1 MDKLDRR
8 QVLVVGLGAL
18 AFALIGAIVA
28 LLVSSSGGGS
38 SSSLRNLMLQPNDLP
53 SEFALTDEKFYSR
66 EELLRTLP
74 AESQIAEAG
83 LQDAAYVS
91 YESPGDD
98 PMVIEISVYGY
109 ADDDA
114 AGTAQTYLRESDWNH
129 LFYRIMKKSD
139 WYSLNLSSGLEEG
152 MGPDAFSMNGEL
164 AADADST
171 TLVSLYFM
179 RRGSAR
185 AEVLIT
191 GPSPLG
197 EDAGTVA
204 RNQFLRLER
213 PDAVSA
219 P

>member
-1 MDKLDRR
+1 MDKLNRR
-8 QVLVVGLGAL
+8 QVLAVGLGAL
-18 AFALIGAIVA
+18 LFALIGAIVV

-38 SSSLRNLMLQPNDLP
+38 SSSVRNVMLQPNDLP
-53 SEFALTDEKFYSR
+53 SDFVLINEKSYSR
-66 EELLRTLP
+66 EELLETLP

-83 LQDAAYVS
+83 LKDAAYVS

-109 ADDDA
+109 VDEDA
-114 AGTAQTYLRESDWNH
+114 AGRAQTYLRESDWNH

-139 WYSLNLSSGLEEG
+139 WYSLNLSSDLVED

-171 TLVSLYFM
+171 TPVSLYFM
-179 RRGSAR
+179 RSGSAR

-213 PDAVSA
+213 PDAVIA